1 MAVTEAKIM
10 AERNHYLITPRDP
23 VQKAVTEEI
32 ERAAARNLLQNY
44 KIRLNGSY
52 LTTFACVYLE
62 AIIRWFGRRTFGC
75 SGRSRGTPT

>member
-44 KIRLNGSY
+44 KKS
-52 LTTFACVYLE
+52 E
-62 AIIRWFGRRTFGC
+62 AK
-75 SGRSRGTPT
+75 RS